1 MAETFPIYISNTYT
15 APDCDALHAFQSR
28 LIDDPANPGQKKS
41 EVYGNMNVL
50 VGQELERLYKAGYK
64 PKPTSV
70 KAKID
75 NRTVE
80 WTVRIEQSTD
90 GKSWLGFTSRGSG
103 CGGGS
108 FVELISRA
116 KSKQDKKDPASIKQS
131 IQKNVLPT
139 ETSFELEEVDTIA
152 YVLLEPDP
160 RAKDAFAQ
168 IFYTYTRPEY
178 EKQNPVTVTPPSSP
192 PPPPPVPEAPILT
205 GFQIRGKVVD
215 ENGDPL
221 QGATVSLLNATTN
234 TQLPYVTTANAN
246 GDYTIKYNPTAD
258 ITEFNVQA
266 TTVSRKSATAS
277 IKIVTN
283 TFITEGYN
291 VATLSL
297 LPDATSAGDTEIVI
311 TVPRRKPTP
320 PPPPPPLPPPP
331 PTKPSTA
338 KGFESIIVRIAK
350 FIAKVDIGID
360 KVFFGDGRRRKGIY
374 RTIVAINQVDFC
386 NIINWALTQATTDLI
401 KNPKLKGT
409 LEKVFFIAET
419 VDEKITN
426 YLSFST
432 ITNRPRTPEGVQ
444 SSAQSN
450 SEQRLTREKLNKL
463 VQELKSDKDFQELQS
478 ILTTIG
484 PAVSTIPGLAK
495 LRSFYESIA
504 LLLQNFRT
512 AEDIPNEDIQKIV
525 EKLRDF
531 QNILRAV
538 ASIKNAQGVANLLG
552 LQDEI
557 DKLQEVINP
566 ARILPTLKEM
576 LTAIKSIIQVGLKIL
591 KYITLVR
598 TIVLV
603 IIGAIKVFRIIR
615 LIFKFLFV
623 PLMGL
628 TYSVT
633 SLFDDI
639 KSAAK
644 DGESKFIKTLRQIN
658 QLLDVIYDFVS
669 NLLEKTIIIEQQ
681 LRILYIN
688 LLACEQLKD
697 DPIVEEVNITLQDL
711 IRTNEQLRAFVDS
724 YQATRNDTRNSIRAG
739 SYTIRIIEEEV
750 VDEGRTLRRRRAAAF
765 DQRGILILE
774 GDLSFATN
782 NAVLIEELRLKLES
796 QNLVEGS
803 SLTLDLEQSILLSDI
818 GGILNIPDIDSEFD
832 AKEGAEDTAEIQ
844 AEISQFIEGLPGGLR
859 LKKKVQK
866 KVQESVAQR
875 KQELASGGSNPI
887 TNNLSSSTTGA
898 LGKLDTSPAT
908 PQPLTPEQIKE
919 YTATI
924 KLAVRVPTPSNVA
937 KAVKAREALRKDSNY
952 RAKLKAG

>member
-1 MAETFPIYISNTYT
+1 MAETFPIIISNSYT
-15 APDCDALHAFQSR
+15 ATDCDALHAFQSR
-28 LIDDPANPGQKKS
+28 LIDDPNNPGQKIT
-41 EVYGNMNVL
+41 EVFGNMNVL
-50 VGQELERLYKAGYK
+50 VGNELERLYKAGYK
-64 PKPTSV
+64 PEPTNVIV
-70 KAKID
+70 KV
-75 NRTVE
+75 TGSFVE
-80 WTVRIEQSTD
+80 WSVEIKESAD

-103 CGGGS
+103 CGNTS
-108 FVELISRA
+108 VAKA
-116 KSKQDKKDPASIKQS
+116 KSAADKKDPDSIKES
-131 IQKNVLPT
+131 IRKNVKPT
-139 ETSFELEEVDTIA
+139 ETDFELKEVTVVSYIPTPPQERDRF
-152 YVLLEPDP
+152 V
-160 RAKDAFAQ
+160 Q
-168 IFYTYTRPEY
+168 IFYKYTRPEY
-178 EKQNPVTVTPPSSP
+178 EKQNPVVPNTPPVTPPPTVP
-192 PPPPPVPEAPILT
+192 PPPIPA

-215 ENGDPL
+215 ETETPL
-221 QGATVSLLNATTN
+221 QGATVSLLDPSTNA
-234 TQLPYVTTANAN
+234 QLPYVTVTNAN
-246 GDYTIKYNPTAD
+246 GDYTLKYTPKAD
-258 ITEFNVQA
+258 ITEFTVQA
-266 TTVSRKSATAS
+266 TTVSRKPATTS

-291 VATLSL
+291 VPTLTLQPEAT
-297 LPDATSAGDTEIVI
+297 TIGGDSEII
-311 TVPRRKPTP
+311 IRIPRKKPPPAP
-320 PPPPPPLPPPP
+320 PPPPPPPPSNPPPK
-331 PTKPSTA
+331 PTTA
-338 KGFESIIVRIAK
+338 KGVESIIVRIAK
-350 FIAKVDIGID
+350 FIAKVDIGVD
-360 KVFFGDGRRRKGIY
+360 KVFFGDGRRKKGIY

-386 NIINWALTQATTDLI
+386 NIVNWALTQATTDLI

-409 LEKVFFIAET
+409 LERVFFIAET
-419 VDEKITN
+419 VDEKITR

-450 SEQRLTREKLNKL
+450 SEQRLTREKLNNF

-478 ILTTIG
+478 ILTTVG
-484 PAVSTIPGLAK
+484 PALSTIPGLAK

-512 AEDIPNEDIQKIV
+512 AEDIPNEEIQKIV
-525 EKLRDF
+525 SKLRDF

-557 DKLQEVINP
+557 DKLQETINP
-566 ARILPTLKEM
+566 ARILPELKSM

-669 NLLEKTIIIEQQ
+669 NLLEKTILIEQQ

-697 DPIVEEVNITLQDL
+697 DPIVDEVDITLQDL
-711 IRTNEQLRAFVDS
+711 VRTNEQLRAFVDN

-750 VDEGRTLRRRRAAAF
+750 VDEGRTLKRRRAVAF

-803 SLTLDLEQSILLSDI
+803 SLTLDLEQSILLNDI
-818 GGILNIPDIDSEFD
+818 GGILNISDIDSEFN
-832 AKEGAEDTAEIQ
+832 AQEGAEDTAEIQ
-844 AEISQFIEGLPGGLR
+844 GEISKFIEGLPGGLR
-859 LKKKVQK
+859 LKKKVQQ
-866 KVQESVAQR
+866 KVQESVAKR
-875 KQELASGGSNPI
+875 KQDLASQGSNPI

-908 PQPLTPEQIKE
+908 PQPLTPEQIKK
-919 YTATI
+919 YTETI
-924 KLAVRVPTPSNVA
+924 RLAARVPTPTNVA
-937 KAVKAREALRKDSNY
+937 AAIKARAELRKDSNY
-952 RAKLKAG
+952 RARLKAG